1 MIDFGLSRLAA
12 PSGFI
17 APMKK
22 SRLLVL
28 ALAIAAAGGAFVMA
42 NAPKP
47 AVVEAQAPPPVPTD
61 EVLTASH
68 DLPIGTVVAD
78 ADIGWQAWPKAAL
91 AAGMLVRA
99 ADPTAADTLKGS
111 IVRIAF
117 FAGEPIHREKLIKGS
132 GFMSALLPSGRRA
145 VAINIDSGGSTTA
158 GGFILPNDRVDVVH
172 TYQDQSKAAAGAQA
186 APVISET
193 LLHNIRVLAI
203 GQNVQDKNG
212 QAVVVGSNATLEL
225 EPAQAETII
234 LAQRVGQLSLTLRS
248 VLDQDK
254 DTADTEKV
262 DKSMTVVRY
271 GNTAAEDIR

>member
-1 MIDFGLSRLAA
+1 
-12 PSGFI
+12 
-17 APMKK
+17 MKK

-28 ALAIAAAGGAFVMA
+28 ALAVAAAGGAFVMA

-47 AVVEAQAPPPVPTD
+47 AVVEAQAPAPPPAPTD

-78 ADIGWQAWPKAAL
+78 GDIGWQAWPKTAVAS
-91 AAGMLVRA
+91 GMLVRA
-99 ADPTAADTLKGS
+99 ADPAVADTLKGS

-132 GFMSALLPSGRRA
+132 GFMSAMLPSGKRA
-145 VAINIDSGGSTTA
+145 VAINIDAQGSTSA

-172 TYQDQSKAAAGAQA
+172 TYQDQSKATPGTQA
-186 APVISET
+186 PTISQT

-225 EPAQAETII
+225 EPVQAETVI

-254 DTADTEKV
+254 EAADPDKV
-262 DKSMTVVRY
+262 DKSLTVVRY